1 MIECS
6 THEARL
12 RQQLTQSYA
21 PSVVLHCDVPADDG
35 DSMTMLIDALPKLTT
50 LTLLRLGK
58 LINTP
63 SQRYLWGEVLRVPR
77 EGCTWRARMTDK
89 ALP

>member
-1 MIECS
+1 
-6 THEARL
+6 
-12 RQQLTQSYA
+12 
-21 PSVVLHCDVPADDG
+21 
-35 DSMTMLIDALPKLTT
+35 MLIDALPKLTT